1 MKKKRVYFNE
11 VYSLKENEAV
21 FLKRKNWIFSIVG
34 GSISFVF
41 FCFEQNIFTS
51 KISIFL
57 LPLGRRG
64 PAAVNLDIRIE
75 STTIFKKK
83 EV

>member
-41 FCFEQNIFTS
+41 FVLNKT
-51 KISIFL
+51 FL
-57 LPLGRRG
+57 QVRFQFFCYLWVGGGRQPLTLIY
-64 PAAVNLDIRIE
+64 V
-75 STTIFKKK
+75 
-83 EV
+83 